1 LKKDFFM
8 DIALIGF
15 GNVGQGFAQLLHDKA
30 SDLQAHY
37 GLLPRLVAVI
47 TNSRGSLY
55 DPQGLKIP
63 EMIASMRDYD
73 TLAHYP
79 KTETLEYGWTA
90 LKIATQST
98 ANVIVE
104 ASPSNLTTGQ
114 PALDICLAALES
126 RKHIVLANKGPVAV
140 GYAELMAKANA
151 HHCLVRFEGTVM
163 AGTPSIR
170 LAMNALRGSKITALK
185 GILNG
190 TTNYILSQM
199 ESGMPYA
206 EALAEAQRLGYAET
220 NPDGD
225 VLGWD
230 TAGKLAILAAVL
242 FGMKLKLAEMS
253 VKGITEITPQMIADA
268 QSAGER
274 WKLIAEISPIGVKVA
289 PQRLPIS
296 HPLANISGATNA
308 ITYTT
313 DVLGDITLIGAGAGG
328 LQTGYGML
336 TDLIEIHE
344 KVNFS

>member
-1 LKKDFFM
+1 M

-15 GNVGQGFAQLLHDKA
+15 GNVGQGFAQLLHDK
-30 SDLQAHY
+30 SEDLQARY
-37 GLLPRLVAVI
+37 GISLRLVAVI
-47 TNSRGSLY
+47 TNKRGALY

-63 EMIASMRDYD
+63 EMIASIRDYD

-79 KTETLEYGWTA
+79 KTDTLEYGWSA

-98 ANVIVE
+98 AQVIVE

-114 PALDICLAALES
+114 PTLDMCFAALDAK
-126 RKHIVLANKGPVAV
+126 KHVILANKGPVAV
-140 GYAELMAKANA
+140 AYAELMNKAIANNVF
-151 HHCLVRFEGTVM
+151 LRFESTVM

-170 LAMNALRGSKITALK
+170 LAMNALRGSNITALK

-190 TTNYILSQM
+190 TTNYILTQM
-199 ESGMPYA
+199 ETGMPYA
-206 EALAEAQRLGYAET
+206 DALAEAQRLGYAET

-242 FGMKLKLAEMS
+242 FGMQLKLSEMS
-253 VKGITEITPQMIADA
+253 VQGITEITPQMIADA
-268 QSAGER
+268 QANGER
-274 WKLIAEISPIGVKVA
+274 WKLIAEISPAGIKVA

-296 HPLANISGATNA
+296 HPLANISGTTNA

-313 DVLGDITLIGAGAGG
+313 DVLGDVTLIGAGAGG
-328 LQTGYGML
+328 IPTGYGML
-336 TDLIEIHE
+336 ADLIEICE
-344 KVNFS
+344 KNK